1 MDDREVVAAI
11 VAGDP
16 RGLASAYDRYAASLY
31 GYCRSL
37 LREPADAADVVQDTF
52 VIATAK
58 VGALRDPYRLRPW
71 LYAVARNE
79 CHRKLRSKE
88 AAAEIGDTADP
99 MYAADAAA
107 EPGLSAQQAELR
119 ELVRDAISGLNPPD
133 REVIELN
140 LRHELDGTELVAALG
155 VSRSHAHAMAS
166 RARAQLEKAL
176 GALLVARTGRR
187 GCQDLDDLLADW
199 DGRLTV
205 LLRKRVN
212 RHIEQCE
219 ACDDRKHRALRPAM
233 LYGFAPL
240 PILPVWLRHQTL
252 QLCADGAPEAQ
263 EFKRHVVQDAGAFDA
278 EGFPRALRNIGGFGG
293 RRGGRFE
300 PGAAVI
306 AAASFAAAAIVII
319 AMVALRGSPPLHTAD
334 RKTSTGAGNVAV
346 AASNTGSPTPLV
358 PMPTAVPPSI
368 TATSALPT
376 AVPSQPPVQPSKTP
390 SSSKSAKPSTSPTP
404 APSPSASAS
413 PTPSPS
419 LTLHTGSPVAPP
431 TTTPPTTAPP

>member
-11 VAGDP
+11 MAGDP
-16 RGLASAYDRYAASLY
+16 SGLAIAYDRYAASLY
-31 GYCRSL
+31 GYCRSQL
-37 LREPADAADVVQDTF
+37 PEPADAADVVQDTF
-52 VIATAK
+52 VIASVK
-58 VGALRDPYRLRPW
+58 VGALRDPSKLRPW

-79 CHRKLRSKE
+79 CHRKLRSRE
-88 AAAEIGDTADP
+88 VAAEIGDTADP
-99 MYAADAAA
+99 MYAVDAAD

-119 ELVRDAISGLNPPD
+119 ELVRAAISGLNPQD

-140 LRHELDGTELVAALG
+140 LRHELDGTDLVAALG

-187 GCQDLDDLLADW
+187 GCPDLNDLLADW

-212 RHIEQCE
+212 RHIDQCE

-240 PILPVWLRHQTL
+240 PLLPVWLRHQTL
-252 QLCADGAPEAQ
+252 QLCADAAPEAR
-263 EFKRHVVQDAGAFDA
+263 EFKRHVVRDAGSFDA
-278 EGFPRALRNIGGFGG
+278 DGFPRALRNGG
-293 RRGGRFE
+293 RRGRRFE

-319 AMVALRGSPPLHTAD
+319 AMIALRGSPPLHTVD

-346 AASNTGSPTPLV
+346 ASSNTGAPTPLV
-358 PMPTAVPPSI
+358 PMPTSVPPSI

-376 AVPSQPPVQPSKTP
+376 AVPSPPPVQPSKTP
-390 SSSKSAKPSTSPTP
+390 SSSKSAKPSKSPTTSP
-404 APSPSASAS
+404 SPSAS

-419 LTLHTGSPVAPP
+419 LTLHTGSPVG
-431 TTTPPTTAPP
+431 PPTTAPPTTPPD